1 MSADVLTPIVDD
13 APPQPAGRSVGS
25 RLWRWGW
32 PKLIAIALALLVWQ
46 FAYWYLVEW
55 TGNKPVFLFPP
66 PSKALSTFFTMVG
79 TEQFWSAVGVT
90 MKRAVIGYVLALV
103 IGTLVGLAVARV
115 RPLRAGVGSLITG
128 LQTMPSIAWFPFA
141 IVLIGFD
148 ERAILFVVVLGAGPS
163 IANGVI
169 SGVDHIPP
177 QFLRLGQVLGARGP
191 SLYRHIVVPA
201 MLPNYV
207 SGLNQGWAFAW
218 RSLMAG
224 ELLGIGVAGTLGIGN
239 LLNAARSSPTQGMA
253 KIEAVMLA
261 ILIIGMLVDG
271 IFTSFSSRM
280 RRRRGLVLD

>member
-13 APPQPAGRSVGS
+13 APPQPEGRSVGS

-32 PKLIAIALALLVWQ
+32 PKLLAIVLAVLLWQ
-46 FAYWYLVEW
+46 LAYWILVDW
-55 TGNKPVFLFPP
+55 TQTKPVYLFPP
-66 PSKALSTFFTMVG
+66 PSDALSTFFSMLG
-79 TEQFWSAVGVT
+79 TDQFWTAVGVT
-90 MKRAVIGYVLALV
+90 LRRAVIGYLIALV
-103 IGTLVGLAVARV
+103 VGTAIGLAVARI

-141 IVLIGFD
+141 IVLVGLS
-148 ERAILFVVVLGAGPS
+148 EKAIMFVVLIGAAPS

-177 QFLRLGQVLGARGP
+177 QFLKLGQVLGARGP

-201 MLPNYV
+201 MLPHYV

-224 ELLGIGVAGTLGIGN
+224 ELLGVVAASGLGMGG
-239 LLNAARSSPTQGMA
+239 LLNGARMMNDMA
-253 KIEAVMLA
+253 KLEAVMLS
-261 ILIIGMLVDG
+261 ILIVGMLVDG
-271 IFTSFSSRM
+271 VFTSISSRM
-280 RRRRGLVLD
+280 RRRRGLALD